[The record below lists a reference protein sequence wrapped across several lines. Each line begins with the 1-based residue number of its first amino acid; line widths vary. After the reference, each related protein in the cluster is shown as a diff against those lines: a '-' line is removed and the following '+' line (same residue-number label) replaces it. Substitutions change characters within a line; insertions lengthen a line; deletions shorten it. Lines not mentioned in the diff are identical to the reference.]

1 MGLQCGR
8 YTRRKN
14 PVQQLV
20 AYASAH
26 GHSSTHE
33 KISQQQYSTFGNYL
47 FSFLQTNSNSNGS
60 ELCVY
65 VQWAGYNGYTG
76 QYLYTVYQDAEGIWG
91 AVMKPCMIWN
101 LLQMEWGMP
110 MRTWSMTVQLLAS
123 SAIEAA
129 KDTTWRV
136 LSTDCNKISHT
147 SSHSEKHPLRMASQE
162 HMFSLAWEPLSG
174 GCLDV
179 DFGE

>member
-1 MGLQCGR
+1 MCVMGLQCGR

-14 PVQQLV
+14 PVQHLV

-26 GHSSTHE
+26 GHSLTHE
-33 KISQQQYSTFGNYL
+33 KISQQQYNTFGNYL

-101 LLQMEWGMP
+101 LLQME
-110 MRTWSMTVQLLAS
+110 
-123 SAIEAA
+123 
-129 KDTTWRV
+129 
-136 LSTDCNKISHT
+136 
-147 SSHSEKHPLRMASQE
+147 
-162 HMFSLAWEPLSG
+162 
-174 GCLDV
+174 
-179 DFGE
+179 